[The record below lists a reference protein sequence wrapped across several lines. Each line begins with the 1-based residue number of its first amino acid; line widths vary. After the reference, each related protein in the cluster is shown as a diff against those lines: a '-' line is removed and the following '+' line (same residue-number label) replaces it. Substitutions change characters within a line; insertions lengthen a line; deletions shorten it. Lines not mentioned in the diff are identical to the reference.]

1 MIEKDLN
8 DIKANQ
14 EELKRIN
21 GILDENWTDASAEQF
36 KATYLGPIE
45 AAGTAFIGDSFVHAQ
60 ELRSCMEEVEE
71 LKLQFTKLK
80 SELFDICQHP
90 SWEGCGIGM
99 VEGRDSLNPT
109 YHCQEFFVIT
119 KDEVPYLNNK
129 EMMARLASLRVTNL
143 DEMENAH
150 YVTAVY

>member
-1 MIEKDLN
+1 
-8 DIKANQ
+8 
-14 EELKRIN
+14 
-21 GILDENWTDASAEQF
+21 
-36 KATYLGPIE
+36 
-45 AAGTAFIGDSFVHAQ
+45 
-60 ELRSCMEEVEE
+60 
-71 LKLQFTKLK
+71 
-80 SELFDICQHP
+80 
-90 SWEGCGIGM
+90 M

-119 KDEVPYLNNK
+119 KDEVPYLNDK

>member
-21 GILDENWTDASAEQF
+21 MILDENWTDSSAEQF
-36 KATYLGPIE
+36 KQTYLGPIE
-45 AAGTAFIGDSFVHAQ
+45 AAGTAFIGETFVHAQ
-60 ELRSCMEEVEE
+60 ELRSYLTDIEE
-71 LKLQFTKLK
+71 LRLQFRKLE
-80 SELFDICQHP
+80 SELADICQHP

-99 VEGRDSLNPT
+99 VEGRNPNN
-109 YHCQEFFVIT
+109 HSVRCHEFFVLT
-119 KDEVPYLNNK
+119 KDEVPYLND
-129 EMMARLASLRVTNL
+129 EDVLEHLAYLRVTGL

-150 YVTAVY
+150 YVTPV